1 MLIFEKLKKSNL
13 FILYGKLFRDKLFF
27 LSNLLFFF
35 CFFFYKIIK
44 KLFFFF
50 LNKLKIINLKK
61 SLDQGDYWI
70 MEFIRI

>member
-27 LSNLLFFF
+27 LSN
-35 CFFFYKIIK
+35 
-44 KLFFFF
+44 LFFFF